1 VRQIESVVSRLQD
14 LSELAPAKQEPID
27 LPVMLDRI
35 LDRHAELIQERHL
48 LVLKELD
55 HNQPFVLAD
64 GDQLERVFSGLI
76 ETALSMVPERGDVYL
91 ASKHHAQGIAGGP
104 SVRILVRYHNPS
116 VGHPL
121 SDILTDDGFSID
133 GITPQETS
141 LEFLIVEAIVGAQGG
156 SMTVDSTDGQETV
169 VVIDLPAAAS

>member
-14 LSELAPAKQEPID
+14 LSELAPARQEPID

-35 LDRHAELIQERHL
+35 LDHQSKRIQERHL

-64 GDQLERVFSGLI
+64 GEQLERAFSGLI

-91 ASKHHAQGIAGGP
+91 ASKHHTQGLAGGP

-116 VGHPL
+116 IGRPL
-121 SDILTDDGFSID
+121 SDILAEDGFPIE
-133 GITPQETS
+133 GTTPQETS

-156 SMTVDSTDGQETV
+156 SMTVDNTDGQETV
-169 VVIDLPAAAS
+169 IVVDLPAAPG